1 MNLAHASSDHV
12 KMMVH
17 VWKSVMDIN
26 ANVLLVSVVPIVR
39 LLHAPLNPVRI
50 WVHVRSLVAH
60 TNAHVKL
67 DILVTTVK

>member
-1 MNLAHASSDHV
+1 MNLVHVSSAHV
-12 KMMVH
+12 KMMVL
-17 VWKSVMDIN
+17 VLKSVMDIN
-26 ANVLLVSVVPIVR
+26 ANVLLVSVVQIVR
-39 LLHAPLNPVRI
+39 LPHAPLNPVRI